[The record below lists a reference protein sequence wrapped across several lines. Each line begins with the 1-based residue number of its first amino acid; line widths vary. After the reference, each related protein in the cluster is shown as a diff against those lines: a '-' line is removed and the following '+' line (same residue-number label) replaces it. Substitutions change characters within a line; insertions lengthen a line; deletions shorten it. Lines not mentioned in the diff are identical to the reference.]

1 MKDAGFFFVGK
12 LIPWSSMLTCLNS
25 LILIIQGEF
34 KSQKEAAWAVT
45 NLTSGGTV
53 EQIAFIV
60 SLGVLKPVC
69 DLLSVKDAK
78 VVRVLLDSITN
89 ILNVSNMFSI

>member
-1 MKDAGFFFVGK
+1 
-12 LIPWSSMLTCLNS
+12 MLTCLNS